1 MNPQIP
7 FSRTLLSSALA
18 VALAACGSSN
28 DATTVGTTLAANTPA
43 PKSAMSEAAMIDELA
58 SQLQACSYDGSPV
71 TVDAHG
77 MASGRDGAGQ
87 QVVAEIMKYTGL
99 PQNFDVLPH
108 PQVPNAAAVILVGDD
123 KLPHRVIAYNEKF
136 MADVQKAT
144 ANNNWAPVSIMAH
157 EVGHHLS
164 GHTIQPGGSQPPTEL
179 EADKFS
185 GYVLYKMGAL
195 LADAQKAMNTLVP
208 EADGPTHPGRGK
220 RVTAIAEG
228 WEQACAQQGGDCS
241 GSVPSPNAPKRTPA
255 SDSVAQAAPATSAP
269 TTTASTTTAPVA
281 TAPADAPAF
290 PTFPTLGED
299 KPASTTVAARGPV
312 DVLPKPD
319 ANAIPAKFG
328 KFVIDEVG
336 LLDAATRAAFE
347 KRMYGTA
354 EQHQVEI
361 VTIVAKSLHG
371 MSADDYAYAM
381 MRQLRVGKLD
391 VGNGAVLVAAPNE
404 GQAGVAMGPGVML
417 EMHDYID
424 LEKDRLKGFL
434 EIGVPYCKGA
444 CNDAQT
450 EMALGAAEHIAYAVG
465 QWDFQ
470 IRYQSLA
477 ELMAK
482 FEEVANA
489 RMNGQDIEP
498 EQDPTWRKIVRIE
511 GQLVSRNP
519 ASGEQAKWINDVH
532 QEMVGAP
539 LHVTTADGRNLLVYV
554 NAHTEGL
561 MTSKLEEG
569 KSYVFIARES
579 SLSQNPEDTLSFDLL
594 SYDLAAR

>member
-1 MNPQIP
+1 MSTRLPP
-7 FSRTLLSSALA
+7 KRTLLCTALTL
-18 VALAACGSSN
+18 ALAACGGSDGAAPS
-28 DATTVGTTLAANTPA
+28 GQTLAANDTA
-43 PKSAMSEAAMIDELA
+43 QRAAMSEAAMIDEIA

-220 RVTAIAEG
+220 RIAAIADG

-241 GSVPSPNAPKRTPA
+241 GTVPSPNAPKRTPDA
-255 SDSVAQAAPATSAP
+255 DSVAQNTPESSAPATTAP
-269 TTTASTTTAPVA
+269 TTS
-281 TAPADAPAF
+281 APADAPAF
-290 PTFPTLGED
+290 PTMEQDEPVDTR
-299 KPASTTVAARGPV
+299 VAAKGPV
-312 DVLPKPD
+312 DVLPAPD

-336 LLDAATRAAFE
+336 LLDATTRAAFE
-347 KRMYGTA
+347 KRMYDTA
-354 EQHQVEI
+354 AQHQVEV

-371 MSADDYAYAM
+371 MTADDYAYAM

-391 VGNGAVLVAAPNE
+391 VGNGAVLVAAPSE
-404 GQAGVAMGPGVML
+404 GQVGVAMGPGVML
-417 EMHDYID
+417 EMRDYVD

-434 EIGVPYCKGA
+434 EIGVPYCKGV

-450 EMALGAAEHIAYAVG
+450 EMVFGAAEHIAHDVSH
-465 QWDFQ
+465 WDFQ
-470 IRYQSLA
+470 IRYQSLG
-477 ELMAK
+477 ELMTK
-482 FEEVANA
+482 FEEISNA
-489 RMNGQDIEP
+489 RMNGTDIAP
-498 EQDPTWRKIVRIE
+498 DQDPTRRKIARIE
-511 GQLVSRNP
+511 GKLVSRNP
-519 ASGEQAKWINDVH
+519 AAGDQADWINDTH
-532 QEMVGAP
+532 AERVGAP
-539 LHVTTADGRNLLVYV
+539 MHVVTPDGRNLLVY
-554 NAHTEGL
+554 AHPHTEGL

-569 KSYVFIARES
+569 KSYVFLAREA
-579 SLSQNPEDTLSFDLL
+579 SLSQNPKDTLSFDAL
-594 SYDLAAR
+594 SYDAKL

>member
-1 MNPQIP
+1 MSTYLPLK
-7 FSRTLLSSALA
+7 RTLLCSALTL
-18 VALAACGSSN
+18 ALAACGGSDGASPN
-28 DATTVGTTLAANTPA
+28 GQTLAANDAA
-43 PKSAMSEAAMIDELA
+43 PRGAMSEAAMIDEIA

-144 ANNNWAPVSIMAH
+144 ANNNWAPISIMAH

-220 RVTAIAEG
+220 RVSAIAEG

-241 GSVPSPNAPKRTPA
+241 GTVASPTAPARPQVADT
-255 SDSVAQAAPATSAP
+255 VAQNTPIDTSPTTTTAPTSGP
-269 TTTASTTTAPVA
+269 TTTAPS
-281 TAPADAPAF
+281 DAPAF
-290 PTFPTLGED
+290 PTFPTMGED
-299 KPASTTVAARGPV
+299 KPTPTTIAAKGPV

-319 ANAIPAKFG
+319 ANAIPSKFG

-336 LLDAATRAAFE
+336 VLDAVTRANFE
-347 KRMYGTA
+347 KQMYELA
-354 EQHQVEI
+354 AQHQVEI
-361 VTIVAKSLHG
+361 VTIIAKDLHG
-371 MSADDYAYAM
+371 MSGDDYAYAM

-404 GQAGVAMGPGVML
+404 GVVGVAMGPGVML
-417 EMHDYID
+417 EMRDYVD
-424 LEKDRLKGFL
+424 LEKDRLKGFI
-434 EIGVPYCKGA
+434 EIGLPYCKGA
-444 CNDAQT
+444 CNAAQT
-450 EMALGAAEHIAYAVG
+450 EMVLGAAEHIAHDVSH
-465 QWDFQ
+465 WDFQ
-470 IRYQSLA
+470 LRYQNLG

-482 FEEVANA
+482 YEEISNA

-511 GQLVSRNP
+511 GKIVSRDP
-519 ASGEQAKWINDVH
+519 ASSGQAKWINDIR
-532 QEMVGAP
+532 QANVGAP
-539 LHVTTADGRNLLVYV
+539 IHVTTADSRNLLVYV
-554 NAHTEGL
+554 DPHTEAL

-569 KSYVFIARES
+569 KSYLFIAREA

>member
-1 MNPQIP
+1 MSTRLPLK
-7 FSRTLLSSALA
+7 RTLLCTALTI
-18 VALAACGSSN
+18 ALAACGGS
-28 DATTVGTTLAANTPA
+28 DGAAPTGQTLAANDAA
-43 PKSAMSEAAMIDELA
+43 PRGAMSEAAMIDEIA

-71 TVDAHG
+71 KVDAHG
-77 MASGRDGAGQ
+77 MAAGRDGAGQ

-108 PQVPNAAAVILVGDD
+108 PQVPNAAAVILVGED

-144 ANNNWAPVSIMAH
+144 ANNNWAPISIMAH

-220 RVTAIAEG
+220 RVKAIAEG

-241 GSVPSPNAPKRTPA
+241 GAVASPTAPTRTPVT
-255 SDSVAQAAPATSAP
+255 DPVAQNAPATAAPTTAPTRAP
-269 TTTASTTTAPVA
+269 TTTAA
-281 TAPADAPAF
+281 TDAPAF
-290 PTFPTLGED
+290 PTFPTMGED
-299 KPASTTVAARGPV
+299 APKATTVATKGPV

-328 KFVIDEVG
+328 KFVIDEIGV
-336 LLDAATRAAFE
+336 LDAGQRAAFE
-347 KRMYGTA
+347 QQMYDLA
-354 EQHQVEI
+354 AQHQVEI

-404 GQAGVAMGPGVML
+404 GQVGVAMGPGVML
-417 EMHDYID
+417 EMADYID
-424 LEKDRLKGFL
+424 LEKDRLKGFI
-434 EIGVPYCKGA
+434 EIGLPYCKGT
-444 CNDAQT
+444 CNAAQT
-450 EMALGAAEHIAYAVG
+450 EMVLGAAEHIAHDVSH
-465 QWDFQ
+465 WDFQ
-470 IRYQSLA
+470 LRYQSLG
-477 ELMAK
+477 ELLAK
-482 FEEVANA
+482 YEEISDA

-519 ASGEQAKWINDVH
+519 ASGDQAKWINEIK
-532 QEMVGAP
+532 QERIGAP
-539 LHVTTADGRNLLVYV
+539 VHVTTAEGRNLLVYV
-554 NAHTEGL
+554 HPHTEAL

-569 KSYVFIARES
+569 KSYVFIAREA
-579 SLSQNPEDTLSFDLL
+579 SLSQNPKDTLSFDLL

>member
-1 MNPQIP
+1 MSTRLPLK
-7 FSRTLLSSALA
+7 RTLLCTAMTL
-18 VALAACGSSN
+18 ALAACGGSDGAAPN
-28 DATTVGTTLAANTPA
+28 GQTLAANDAA
-43 PKSAMSEAAMIDELA
+43 PRAAMSEAAMIDEIA

-71 TVDAHG
+71 KVDAHG

-144 ANNNWAPVSIMAH
+144 ANNNWAPISIMAH

-220 RVTAIAEG
+220 RVNAIAEG

-241 GSVPSPNAPKRTPA
+241 GTVAPPTAPTRPPAADTIAQNTPA
-255 SDSVAQAAPATSAP
+255 ATTPA
-269 TTTASTTTAPVA
+269 A
-281 TAPADAPAF
+281 TAPTDAPAF
-290 PTFPTLGED
+290 PTFPSMGDDAPKT
-299 KPASTTVAARGPV
+299 ATVAAKGPI

-319 ANAIPAKFG
+319 AHAIPSKFG

-336 LLDAATRAAFE
+336 VLDAATRAAFE
-347 KRMYGTA
+347 QQMYDLA
-354 EQHQVEI
+354 ARHQVEI
-361 VTIVAKSLHG
+361 VTIIAKHLHG
-371 MSADDYAYAM
+371 MSGDDYAYAM

-404 GQAGVAMGPGVML
+404 GQVGIAMGPGIML
-417 EMHDYID
+417 EMGDYID
-424 LEKDRLKGFL
+424 LEKDRLKAFMD
-434 EIGVPYCKGA
+434 IGLPYCKGA
-444 CNDAQT
+444 CNDGQT
-450 EMALGAAEHIAYAVG
+450 EMVLDAANHIAHDVSH
-465 QWDFQ
+465 WDFQ
-470 IRYQSLA
+470 LRYQNLG

-482 FEEVANA
+482 YEEVSVA

-498 EQDPTWRKIVRIE
+498 DQDPTWRKIVRIE
-511 GQLVSRNP
+511 GRVQSRDP
-519 ASGEQAKWINDVH
+519 ASSGQEKWINEIR
-532 QEMVGAP
+532 QQRVGP
-539 LHVTTADGRNLLVYV
+539 PVHVTTADGRNLLVYV
-554 NAHTEGL
+554 NPHTEGL

-569 KSYVFIARES
+569 KSYLFIAREA
-579 SLSQNPEDTLSFDLL
+579 SLSQNPQDTMSFDLL

>member
-1 MNPQIP
+1 MSNRLPLK
-7 FSRTLLSSALA
+7 RTALCIALSI
-18 VALAACGSSN
+18 ALAACGGEGGASN
-28 DATTVGTTLAANTPA
+28 AQTLAANDAA
-43 PKSAMSEAAMIDELA
+43 PRGAMSEAAMIDEIA

-71 TVDAHG
+71 KVDAHG
-77 MASGRDGAGQ
+77 MAAGRDGAGQ

-108 PQVPNAAAVILVGDD
+108 PQVPNAAAVILVGED
-123 KLPHRVIAYNEKF
+123 KLPRRVIAYNEQF
-136 MADVQKAT
+136 MADVLKAT
-144 ANNNWAPVSIMAH
+144 QNNNWAPISIMAH

-195 LADAQKAMNTLVP
+195 LTDAQKAMNTLVP

-220 RVTAIAEG
+220 RVKAIAEG

-241 GSVPSPNAPKRTPA
+241 GTAASPDAPKRPPA
-255 SDSVAQAAPATSAP
+255 AETLAQNAPSTTAPTRTAPAT
-269 TTTASTTTAPVA
+269 

-290 PTFPTLGED
+290 PTFPTMGD
-299 KPASTTVAARGPV
+299 DAPKATTVAAKGPV

-328 KFVIDEVG
+328 KFVIDEIGV
-336 LLDAATRAAFE
+336 LDAGTRANFE
-347 KRMYGTA
+347 QQMYDLA
-354 EQHQVEI
+354 AQHQVEI

-371 MSADDYAYAM
+371 MSADEYAYAM

-404 GQAGVAMGPGVML
+404 GQVGVAMGPGVML
-417 EMHDYID
+417 EMRDYVD
-424 LEKDRLKGFL
+424 LEKDRLKGFI
-434 EIGVPYCKGA
+434 EIGLPYCKGA
-444 CNDAQT
+444 CNAAQT
-450 EMALGAAEHIAYAVG
+450 EMVLGAAEHIAEDVAH
-465 QWDFQ
+465 WDFQ
-470 IRYQSLA
+470 IRYQNLG

-482 FEEVANA
+482 FEETSNA

-498 EQDPTWRKIVRIE
+498 DQDPTWRKIVRIE
-511 GQLVSRNP
+511 GTLASRNP
-519 ASGEQAKWINDVH
+519 AAGDQAKWINEIK
-532 QEMVGAP
+532 QERVGQP
-539 LHVTTADGRNLLVYV
+539 VHVTTAEGRNLLVYV
-554 NAHTEGL
+554 DPHTESL

-569 KSYVFIARES
+569 KSYVFIAREA
-579 SLSQNPEDTLSFDLL
+579 SLSQNPKDTLSFDLL
-594 SYDLAAR
+594 SYDLAR

>member
-1 MNPQIP
+1 MN
-7 FSRTLLSSALA
+7 SRSLLKPSTLSAALA
-18 VALAACGSSN
+18 LALAGCGGGSDATAVGAASLASN
-28 DATTVGTTLAANTPA
+28 DTQ
-43 PKSAMSEAAMIDELA
+43 MSEAQMVDDLA
-58 SQLQACSYDGSPV
+58 SRLQACSYDGAPV
-71 TVDAHG
+71 TIDAHG
-77 MASGRDGAGQ
+77 LSGSDPGAGQ

-123 KLPHRVIAYNEKF
+123 KLPHRVIAYNERF

-195 LADAQKAMNTLVP
+195 LGDAQKAMNTLVP

-220 RVTAIAEG
+220 RVAAIAEG

-255 SDSVAQAAPATSAP
+255 ADSVAQNAPATSAP
-269 TTTASTTTAPVA
+269 ATTAPA
-281 TAPADAPAF
+281 TTAPADAPAF
-290 PTFPTLGED
+290 PTFPTMGED
-299 KPASTTVAARGPV
+299 KPADTSVAAKGPV
-312 DVLPKPD
+312 DVLPAPD

-336 LLDAATRAAFE
+336 LLDATTRAAFE
-347 KRMYGTA
+347 KRMYETA

-361 VTIVAKSLHG
+361 VTIIAKSLRG

-391 VGNGAVLVAAPNE
+391 VGNGAVLVAVPSE

-417 EMHDYID
+417 EMRDYVD

-450 EMALGAAEHIAYAVG
+450 EMALGAAEHIAQDVSH
-465 QWDFQ
+465 WDFQ
-470 IRYQSLA
+470 IRYQSLG

-482 FEEVANA
+482 FEEISNA
-489 RMNGQDIEP
+489 RMNGTDIEP
-498 EQDPTWRKIVRIE
+498 EQDPTWRKITRIE
-511 GQLVSRNP
+511 GKLVSRNP
-519 ASGEQAKWINDVH
+519 ASGEQSKWINDTH
-532 QEMVGAP
+532 AEMVGAP
-539 LHVTTADGRNLLVYV
+539 MHVVTPDGRNLLVY
-554 NAHTEGL
+554 AHPHTEGL

-569 KSYVFIARES
+569 KSYVFITREA
-579 SLSQNPEDTLSFDLL
+579 SLSQNPEDTLSFDVL
-594 SYDLAAR
+594 SYDLAAK

>member
-1 MNPQIP
+1 MNPKLP
-7 FSRTLLSSALA
+7 LRRTLLCSALA
-18 VALAACGSSN
+18 VALAACGGSE
-28 DATTVGTTLAANTPA
+28 DATANGQTLAANSPA
-43 PKSAMSEAAMIDELA
+43 PKGGMSEAAMIDELA
-58 SQLQACSYDGSPV
+58 SQLQACSYDGAPV
-71 TVDAHG
+71 TIDSHG
-77 MASGRDGAGQ
+77 LSGSDPGAGQ

-123 KLPHRVIAYNEKF
+123 KLPHRVIAYNERF

-241 GSVPSPNAPKRTPA
+241 GTVASLNAPTRTPA
-255 SDSVAQAAPATSAP
+255 ADSVAQNAPADSAPAT
-269 TTTASTTTAPVA
+269 A
-281 TAPADAPAF
+281 TATPATTRPADAPAF
-290 PTFPTLGED
+290 PTFPTMGGD
-299 KPASTTVAARGPV
+299 KPASTTVAAKGPA

-336 LLDAATRAAFE
+336 LLDTATRAAFE
-347 KRMYGTA
+347 KRMYETA

-361 VTIVAKSLHG
+361 VTIIAKSLHG

-391 VGNGAVLVAAPNE
+391 VGNGAVLVAVPGE

-417 EMHDYID
+417 EMRDYVD

-450 EMALGAAEHIAYAVG
+450 EMAFGAAEHVAQSVSH
-465 QWDFQ
+465 WDFQ
-470 IRYQSLA
+470 IRYQNLG

-482 FEEVANA
+482 FEEISNA
-489 RMNGQDIEP
+489 RMNGTDIEP
-498 EQDPTWRKIVRIE
+498 EQDPTWRKITRIE
-511 GQLVSRNP
+511 GKLVSRNP
-519 ASGEQAKWINDVH
+519 AAGEQSKWINDVH
-532 QEMVGAP
+532 AEMVGAP
-539 LHVTTADGRNLLVYV
+539 MHVVTADGRNLLVY
-554 NAHTEGL
+554 AHSHTEGL

-569 KSYVFIARES
+569 KSYVFITREA
-579 SLSQNPEDTLSFDLL
+579 SLSQNPEDTLSFDVL

>member
-1 MNPQIP
+1 MNPNIP
-7 FSRTLLSSALA
+7 LRRTLLCSALA
-18 VALAACGSSN
+18 IALAACGGSN
-28 DATTVGTTLAANTPA
+28 DATPNSQTLAANAPA
-43 PKSAMSEAAMIDELA
+43 PKGGMSEAAMIDELA
-58 SQLQACSYDGSPV
+58 GQLQACSYDGAPV
-71 TVDAHG
+71 TIDAHG
-77 MASGRDGAGQ
+77 LSGSDPGAGQ

-123 KLPHRVIAYNEKF
+123 KLPHRVIAYNERF

-220 RVTAIAEG
+220 RVTAIAGG

-241 GSVPSPNAPKRTPA
+241 GSVPSPNAPKRAPA
-255 SDSVAQAAPATSAP
+255 ADSVAQNAPATSTPATTAPATSAP
-269 TTTASTTTAPVA
+269 A
-281 TAPADAPAF
+281 TSAPADAPAF
-290 PTFPTLGED
+290 PTFPTMGED
-299 KPASTTVAARGPV
+299 KPAATSVAAKGPV

-336 LLDAATRAAFE
+336 LLDTATRAAFE
-347 KRMYGTA
+347 KRMYETA

-361 VTIVAKSLHG
+361 VTIIAKSLHG

-404 GQAGVAMGPGVML
+404 GKTGVAMGPGVML
-417 EMHDYID
+417 EMHDYVD
-424 LEKDRLKGFL
+424 LENDRLKGFI

-450 EMALGAAEHIAYAVG
+450 EMAFGAAEHIAYAVS

-470 IRYQSLA
+470 IRYQKLA
-477 ELMAK
+477 EQVAK
-482 FEEVANA
+482 FEATAKAQASAKRNEEYAA
-489 RMNGQDIEP
+489 
-498 EQDPTWRKIVRIE
+498 PTWRKITRIE
-511 GQLVSRNP
+511 GKLVSRNP
-519 ASGEQAKWINDVH
+519 AAGEQSKWINDVH
-532 QEMVGAP
+532 AEMVGAP
-539 LHVTTADGRNLLVYV
+539 IHVVTADGRNLLVYAH
-554 NAHTEGL
+554 AHTEGL

-569 KSYVFIARES
+569 KSYVFIAREA
-579 SLSQNPEDTLSFDLL
+579 SLSQNPEDTLSFDVL
-594 SYDLAAR
+594 SYDLAAK